1 MTPTERPITVE
12 DLRRKAVRI
21 RDMADSEVRHLRD
34 ERATQVVVA
43 GVAVVVAAVALA
55 YYLGSRRRYV

>member
-12 DLRRKAVRI
+12 DLRRKAMRVRDI
-21 RDMADSEVRHLRD
+21 ADSEVRHLRD

>member
-21 RDMADSEVRHLRD
+21 KDMADSEVRHLRD
-34 ERATQVVVA
+34 ERATQIVVA
-43 GVAVVVAAVALA
+43 GVAVVCAAVALA
-55 YYLGSRRRYV
+55 YYMGSRRSCR